1 MPQQARYFL
10 TCFIQKWFEE
20 EEIWSMLTDLINS
33 LRNFAQRN
41 LVHGD
46 VQSCNI
52 FVLSDNKFKI
62 IDSAFLNE
70 FESGYIRRKNDMD
83 YFSPLSP
90 KALIS
95 LMNRDKTENYDK
107 LKNDIYAAGMTI
119 LSTVFNEDYNK
130 YYDWPNH
137 IVRYDIVKERL
148 VRLLNMGY
156 SKQLVAILSRMLES
170 DENMRVP
177 LNELYNSCE
186 RGKSSQ
192 NYEPILRGSVNPYS
206 KQNQAQSHQQDF
218 HHKQKRPAS

>member
-1 MPQQARYFL
+1 MKASNAPTSQ
-10 TCFIQKWFEE
+10 WFEE